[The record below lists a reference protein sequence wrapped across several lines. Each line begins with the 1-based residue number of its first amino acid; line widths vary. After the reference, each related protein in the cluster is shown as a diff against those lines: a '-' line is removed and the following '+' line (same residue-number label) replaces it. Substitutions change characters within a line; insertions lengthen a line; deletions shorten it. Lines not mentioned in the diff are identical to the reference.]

1 MQQQQTNT
9 HLLQRRQS
17 FAPHPEDACC
27 IRERMQCS
35 LVVMPGEEDK
45 KKKKE
50 EKKTWKNA
58 EQSGQRQIYSETQ
71 ISC

>member
-45 KKKKE
+45 KKKKRRKKNV
-50 EKKTWKNA
+50 EKCRTKWT
-58 EQSGQRQIYSETQ
+58 ETDLL
-71 ISC
+71 